1 MSERGVKRLEAL
13 VASDDGAALAYED
26 MAMRGGGDV
35 FGESQKGK
43 GRTRFSNIMTQA
55 PLLGD
60 ASDDAS
66 RILADESVG
75 ELAVAAAVELYGEYN
90 GDML

>member
-1 MSERGVKRLEAL
+1 M
-13 VASDDGAALAYED
+13 
-26 MAMRGGGDV
+26 

-60 ASDDAS
+60 ASDDAE
-66 RILADESVG
+66 RILADETVS
-75 ELAVAAAVELYGEYN
+75 ESAVAAAVELYGEYR